1 MKLFS
6 GSANQPLGKKVAQ
19 SLGVSLSPVD
29 VHIFPDGEKRIRIS
43 EPVVGEHAFVLQS
56 ANTPVDTNYMEL
68 FFLIDALKR
77 SGTEFVSA
85 IVPYFGYQRQDHIFR
100 EGEAVSLEVMVNIL
114 ERLGIDRL
122 ISFDMHSVRIPDLFR
137 VPVSHLSALP
147 LFAQEIKREG
157 WNIEDTVLA
166 SPDMGGIPRV
176 KKLSE
181 HLGGMSYVS
190 IKKTRD
196 LVSGTISSK
205 SLGEGELHGQK
216 RAIIVDDMASSGKT
230 LIAAAEVLRNLGV
243 EEFYA
248 FATHAIF
255 SEDAPSLL
263 EESILKNV
271 YVTDS
276 VLVPQTKQFAKL
288 KILSI
293 ADIIAEEIKRLMSS

>member
-6 GSANQPLGKKVAQ
+6 GGSNEPLGKKITH
-19 SLGVSLSPVD
+19 SLGISLSPVD

-43 EPVVGEHAFVLQS
+43 EPVVGDHAFVLQS

-68 FFLIDALKR
+68 FFLIDALRR
-77 SGTEFVSA
+77 SGAEFVSA
-85 IVPYFGYQRQDHIFR
+85 IVPYFGYQRQDHLFR
-100 EGEAVSLEVMVNIL
+100 DGEAVSLEVVINIL
-114 ERLGIDRL
+114 EKLRIDRL
-122 ISFDMHSVRIPDLFR
+122 ISVDMHSVRIPNLFS

-147 LFAQEIKREG
+147 LFAEEIRKQD
-157 WNIEDTVLA
+157 WNTEDTVLV
-166 SPDMGGIPRV
+166 SPDMGGLSRI
-176 KKLSE
+176 KKLSDL
-181 HLGGMSYVS
+181 LGGMPYVS
-190 IKKTRD
+190 IKKSRD
-196 LVSGTISSK
+196 LVSGAISSK
-205 SLGEGELHGQK
+205 SLGKGELHGQK

-230 LIAAAEVLRNLGV
+230 LIAAAEVLKGLGI

-263 EESILKNV
+263 EKSILKNV

-288 KILSI
+288 KILSV
-293 ADIIAEEIKRLMSS
+293 AGIIAEEIRKIS